1 MLRTTAHEQLRRTN
15 PAKGYVAGRRN
26 ASTVAVTSDLGA
38 RPDKA
43 RLLHP
48 PLWDLSFQTFAGRR
62 YAWPVLP
69 PGGRGPHLIFQA
81 DFDNRLESHRNPAI
95 HPKFEFQDGLLG
107 GRLTT
112 SRSMARPR
120 PRPGGSTASTVS
132 GQATAASA
140 SLRTS
145 RFRRKSMERL

>member
-15 PAKGYVAGRRN
+15 PAKGYVAGRCN
-26 ASTVAVTSDLGA
+26 VSTVAVTSDLGA

-62 YAWPVLP
+62 DPSPMPP

-95 HPKFEFQDGLLG
+95 HPKFEFQDGL
-107 GRLTT
+107 
-112 SRSMARPR
+112 
-120 PRPGGSTASTVS
+120 
-132 GQATAASA
+132 
-140 SLRTS
+140 
-145 RFRRKSMERL
+145 